1 MKVTKPFLSPVVVVP
16 LGSVVVAVL
25 MMFMTTKIGSPRT
38 EASRQ
43 SFGYDTI
50 RYDAMRSKPSLEC
63 FQFSAFLFS
72 VFSTT
77 IKLVSDL
84 GCFVCLGAQRATS
97 HKPHTRIADPKPQPR
112 LLSISAML
120 QCPKMMKISGKS
132 LLPNGRLTS
141 FIKLDVQQLVNP
153 RMNIVTAIHLRTFCS
168 DRLIPAI
175 GHLLLAACLV
185 ETFDFIDHG
194 LFIFSQEQILKFLFG
209 FSCCL
214 FCFLCDATQEIS
226 TNTLVT
232 LAQAHTHSL
241 KFTTTAQLQLQRQH

>member
-1 MKVTKPFLSPVVVVP
+1 MYVHMYADMFFQIPWHAYERTNTRTVLRRQKHAMKVTKPFLSPVVVVP

-97 HKPHTRIADPKPQPR
+97 HTHVSQTQNPNPDFYLSQRCCNAQRWWKSRGKACCRTADLP
-112 LLSISAML
+112 LSLSWL
-120 QCPKMMKISGKS
+120 FSS
-132 LLPNGRLTS
+132 W
-141 FIKLDVQQLVNP
+141 
-153 RMNIVTAIHLRTFCS
+153 
-168 DRLIPAI
+168 LIPGWI
-175 GHLLLAACLV
+175 
-185 ETFDFIDHG
+185 
-194 LFIFSQEQILKFLFG
+194 
-209 FSCCL
+209 
-214 FCFLCDATQEIS
+214 
-226 TNTLVT
+226 
-232 LAQAHTHSL
+232 
-241 KFTTTAQLQLQRQH
+241 